1 MPRAVWLTNIP
12 SPYANHRYR
21 LLAEHLAAEGVDFEV
36 LFCAWSESDR
46 HWRWDPATLGFPHR
60 RLWGVQPRIR
70 TRMHTNPGVVPALR
84 RPAPDLLVVAGW
96 SAPTLLAAPYVVPRR
111 TVRLLWSET
120 QSQSEESRHPSV
132 RRAKRAIFERFDGFV
147 VPGDTQA
154 CYFVEVAPRTAS
166 RPVIRLPHIVEEG
179 TYHDRVRELRADT
192 AAETATR
199 AELGVGE
206 GEQLWVSAARL
217 EARKGLHTLLPLLED
232 VAGVHLAV
240 AGTGSQTDELRE
252 LIRRHHLPVTLLGHR
267 QLDDMLALYAA
278 ADLFTLPSLRD
289 PSPVSAVEAAA
300 AGLPVLLSDRAG
312 NFTDV
317 VVEGVSGWGFAPDRP
332 DAMRAL
338 VREIAGR
345 SRGELAAMGE
355 ASTARYREVFD
366 SERCIT
372 SATEALLDLI
382 RHPPRH

>member
-21 LLAEHLAAEGVDFEV
+21 LLAEHLGTVGVDFEV

-46 HWRWDPATLGFPHR
+46 HWRWDPAALGFPHR

-70 TRMHTNPGVVPALR
+70 TRMHTNPGVVTALR

-96 SAPTLLAAPYVVPRR
+96 SAPTLLIAPYVVPRR

-120 QSQSEESRHPSV
+120 QAQSEETHHPAV
-132 RRAKRAIFERFDGFV
+132 RRAKRTIFERFDGFV

-154 CYFVEVAPRTAS
+154 RYFADVAPRTAN
-166 RPVIRLPHIVEEG
+166 RPVIRLPHIVEET
-179 TYHDRVRELRADT
+179 TYHDRVRALRSD
-192 AAETATR
+192 AASVAATR
-199 AELGVGE
+199 AELGVGDDD
-206 GEQLWVSAARL
+206 QLWVSAARL
-217 EARKGLHTLLPLLED
+217 EARKGLHTLLPVLE
-232 VAGVHLAV
+232 GVSGVRLAI
-240 AGTGSQTDELRE
+240 AGTGSQTEELAE
-252 LIRRHHLPVTLLGHR
+252 LIRRHDLPVTLLGHR
-267 QLDDMLALYAA
+267 QLDDMLRLYAA

-300 AGLPVLLSDRAG
+300 AGLPLLLSDRAG

-317 VVEGVSGWGFAPDRP
+317 VVEGTSGWGFAPDRP

-338 VREIAGR
+338 VREIAGLSR
-345 SRGELAAMGE
+345 SELAAMGE

-372 SATEALLDLI
+372 SATDALLELI
-382 RHPPRH
+382 RHPPRR